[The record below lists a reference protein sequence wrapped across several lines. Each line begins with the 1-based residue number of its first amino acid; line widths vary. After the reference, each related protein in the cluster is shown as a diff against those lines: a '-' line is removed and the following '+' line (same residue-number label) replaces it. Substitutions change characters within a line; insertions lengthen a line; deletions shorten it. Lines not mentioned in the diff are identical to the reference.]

1 MLKSR
6 RRHSWLYCEC
16 GRIEIIAKVSNR
28 GWRQILPGLLL
39 SAVSIALILYLADLR
54 HVGVAFQSLN
64 FFFISGSIAITILWL
79 GVRGVVWRTLLEER
93 ASSKQ
98 VFLTLNQGY
107 LLNNILPFRLGE
119 VGRAFLL
126 GRKTGLGFWQVLS
139 SIVIERTLDLGMAAG
154 ILLLTLPFVIGAEW
168 AKEGSLVAA
177 IIVMTGL
184 IILFFLAQ
192 KREMVENRFQSL
204 ANRWHVFSRIGGNVI
219 PSFLSGL
226 AVLTNGRRFVKVLI
240 WMGFNWC
247 ITIFQFF
254 FLMLAFFPS
263 AQVIW
268 SAFSVGVVSLGISIP
283 TMPGAM
289 GVWEL
294 SIVAAL
300 SVFELDLS
308 VALAYAITIHLS
320 NYIVTGVI
328 GAYALLKDGESLV
341 GLFRRLSYKTEI

>member
-6 RRHSWLYCEC
+6 RKHSWLFCEL
-16 GRIEIIAKVSNR
+16 GRIEIISAMSKKSWQQV
-28 GWRQILPGLLL
+28 LPGLVI
-39 SAVSIALILYLADLR
+39 SAMAIALIIYLADLR
-54 HVGVAFQSLN
+54 QVGVAFQSLN
-64 FFFISGSIAITILWL
+64 IFFISGSIVITIVWL
-79 GVRGVVWRTLLEER
+79 AVRGIVWRTLLEER

-98 VFLTLNQGY
+98 VFLTLNEGY

-126 GRKTGLGFWQVLS
+126 GRKTGLDFWHVLS
-139 SIVIERTLDLGMAAG
+139 SIVIERSLDLGMAAG
-154 ILLLTLPFVIGAEW
+154 ILLFTLPFVINAGW
-168 AKEGSLVAA
+168 AKEGSMVAA
-177 IIVMTGL
+177 GVVIIGF
-184 IILFFLAQ
+184 IILFLLSQ
-192 KREMVENRFQSL
+192 RREMVEDRFQSL
-204 ANRWHVFSRIGGNVI
+204 ANRWQILSKIGRNIV

-226 AVLTNGRRFVKVLI
+226 SVLTDGRRFLRVLC
-240 WMGFNWC
+240 WMGLNWC

-263 AQVIW
+263 AQVLW
-268 SAFSVGVVSLGISIP
+268 SAFTVGVVSLGISVP

-294 SIVAAL
+294 SIVASL
-300 SVFELDLS
+300 SVFELDPS

-328 GAYALLKDGESLV
+328 GSYALVKDGESLV
-341 GLFRRLSYKTEI
+341 GLFSRLRRRTE